1 MFGANLRQSTCIAK
15 RILGILVKIP
25 RKEDG
30 IEKIISVALLV
41 ATLVLVQSCAVIRA
55 PDGGPAD
62 TTGPAVAAFSPAQGT
77 VMFSGNSVTIRFSEY
92 VNKSNVTQNLFISP
106 PADVEL
112 DWSGREVE
120 INFTE
125 PLAPNT
131 SYAVTLGTEF
141 TDLHNNKPVE
151 SFTLIFSTGA
161 IIDSGV
167 VQGNMLSP
175 QPEGTFLF
183 LYPLTGINPDTLN
196 PSHTKPKYRTQVGT
210 NGQFRFAALADGA
223 YRLIAV
229 RDEFKNGLYDAG
241 TDGVGTPWLDI
252 VVTSGA
258 SAAVSLLCGRPI
270 DTLGPL
276 LYDVRPIHS
285 RLIEVSFGEDIDTF
299 SVRSAA
305 FSVTDSASG
314 AVVPVQAAYPGK
326 NAKTINILL
335 GEEAIPTRKIRVHA
349 LADST
354 VALRDVMKN
363 PLQDTLNVRY
373 ITPSQRKDTA
383 AVQLLGTTMRDSTKG
398 IELSP
403 VFDIKFS
410 APIDTETVA
419 LGSSLTDLSSNKALA
434 IDVQSIMSS
443 MMRMHPAEKLE
454 SNHWYELQVRLS
466 GVRGWNGVRIH
477 DTTLTLRFQTVDLR
491 LTGKVK
497 GILKDSIFQ
506 SNRYSGYTVILI
518 SEDRKRRYSQ
528 EIAAPGNFEFA
539 DIPEGTYK
547 LEAFARESAS
557 GKVAADGYFY
567 GAAFP
572 YRRAWRFRQ
581 ETTPVSVRQRW
592 TVEGVIID
600 FGR

>member
-1 MFGANLRQSTCIAK
+1 MACIAK
-15 RILGILVKIP
+15 RILGIVVNIP

-41 ATLVLVQSCAVIRA
+41 AALVVVQSCAVIRA

-62 TTGPAVAAFSPAQGT
+62 TTGPSVAAFSPAQGT
-77 VMFSGNSVTIRFSEY
+77 VMFSGNSVKIEFSEY

-106 PADVEL
+106 PVEVEL

-120 INFTE
+120 VNFTE

-141 TDLHNNKPVE
+141 TDLHNNKPAQ
-151 SFTLIFSTGA
+151 SFTLVFSTGA

-167 VQGNMLSP
+167 VQGKMLSP

-183 LYPLTGINPDTLN
+183 LYPLVGINPDTLN

-210 NGQFRFAALADGA
+210 NGQFGFAALADGA

-241 TDGVGTPWLDI
+241 VDGVGTPWRDV
-252 VVTSGA
+252 VVTSGT
-258 SAAVSLLCGRPI
+258 SAAVSLLCGPPI

-276 LYDVRPIHS
+276 MYDVRPVHS
-285 RLIEVSFGEDIDTF
+285 RLIEVSFGEDVDTA
-299 SVRSAA
+299 SVRPSA
-305 FSVTDSASG
+305 FSVADSASG
-314 AVVPVQAAYPGK
+314 AAIPVQATYIGK
-326 NAKTINILL
+326 NAKTVNILL
-335 GEEAIPTRKIRVHA
+335 GEEVAPARKIRIHA
-349 LADST
+349 LADRA

-363 PLQDTLNVRY
+363 PLQDTLNIRY
-373 ITPSQRKDTA
+373 VTPSQRKDTA
-383 AVQLLGTTMRDSTKG
+383 AVQLLGTTLRDSTKG
-398 IELSP
+398 IELVP
-403 VFDIKFS
+403 WFDIKFS
-410 APIDTETVA
+410 APIDTEAVA
-419 LGSSLTDLSSNKALA
+419 LGAAFTDLSSNKALA
-434 IDVQSIMSS
+434 IDVQSIMGS
-443 MMRMHPAEKLE
+443 MMRVRPVEKLE
-454 SNHWYELQVRLS
+454 SNHWYELQMRLS
-466 GVRGWNGVRIH
+466 GIRGWNGIPIH
-477 DTTLTLRFQTVDLR
+477 DTTLTLRFQTTDLR

-497 GILKDSIFQ
+497 GTLKDSAFQ
-506 SNRYSGYTVILI
+506 SGQYSGYTIILI
-518 SEDRKRRYSQ
+518 SDDRKRRYSQ
-528 EIAAPGNFEFA
+528 EISAPGTFEFA

-547 LEAFARESAS
+547 LEAFVREPDS

-581 ETTPVSVRQRW
+581 ETAPVSVRQRW
-592 TVEGVIID
+592 TVEGITID